1 MDIGR
6 GITYVFEDNGWVK
19 KVAIGGLIS
28 LVPILNF
35 AAYGYYLQLM
45 RQIMA
50 GSELPLP
57 EWDELG
63 EKWVN
68 GLVLM
73 LIMFVWA
80 LPALILMGF
89 SIIPL
94 LLAAISGQGD
104 SQAAGFA
111 ALGGMAIFMALG
123 GIYLLLV
130 AFVSPAV
137 FLNFAR
143 EGGFGSGFRFGQIFS
158 YITANL
164 GGYIMLLAVMFGVS
178 VAVGI
183 VGSILSAIPLLGQ
196 IALIFLGFFTTLIY
210 VHYLA
215 QYYRANIAAPV
226 AEPVSPEGGAY

>member
-6 GITYVFEDNGWVK
+6 GITYVLEDSDWVK

-35 AAYGYYLQLM
+35 ATYGYYLQLL

-68 GLVLM
+68 GLVLT
-73 LIMFVWA
+73 LIMLVWA

-89 SIIPL
+89 SLVPL
-94 LLAAISGQGD
+94 LLAAVSGQGD
-104 SQAAGFA
+104 SQTAGFA
-111 ALGGMAIFMALG
+111 ALGGMVIFMALG
-123 GIYLLLV
+123 VIYLLLM
-130 AFVSPAV
+130 AFVSPAIV
-137 FLNFAR
+137 LNFAR

-158 YITANL
+158 YVTADI
-164 GGYIMLLAVMFGVS
+164 GGYVMLLAVMFGVS
-178 VAVGI
+178 VAVGV

-196 IALIFLGFFTTLIY
+196 IALIFLGFFATLVY
-210 VHYLA
+210 AHYLA
-215 QYYRANIAAPV
+215 QYYRANFAASV

>member
-6 GITYVFEDNGWVK
+6 GITYVFEDNDWVK
-19 KVAIGGLIS
+19 KVAIGGLIN

-35 AAYGYYLQLM
+35 AAYGYFLQLL
-45 RQIMA
+45 RQVIA

-89 SIIPL
+89 SIVPL

-104 SQAAGFA
+104 SQTAGFA
-111 ALGGMAIFMALG
+111 ALGGMMIFMSLG

-130 AFVSPAV
+130 AFVSPAIL
-137 FLNFAR
+137 LNYAR
-143 EGGFGSGFRFGQIFS
+143 EGGFGSGFKFSQIFS
-158 YITANL
+158 YITTNL
-164 GGYIMLLAVMFGVS
+164 GGYFVLLAVMFGVS
-178 VAVGI
+178 VAVVI
-183 VGSILSAIPLLGQ
+183 VGSILSVIPLLGQ
-196 IALIFLGFFTTLIY
+196 IALIFLGFFATLVY
-210 VHYLA
+210 AHYLA
-215 QYYRANIAAPV
+215 QYYRANFAAPM
-226 AEPVSPEGGAY
+226 AEPTSPKGGAY